1 MVSGTLHKEGDRW
14 IVVLPDDEIN
24 ELGLREGQELELS
37 LSKPKRD
44 DGLDPEIETIA
55 RRIIRD
61 HREALDY
68 LAK

>member
-1 MVSGTLHKEGDRW
+1 MITGTLHKEGDRW

-24 ELGLREGQELELS
+24 ELGLQEGQELELI
-37 LSKPKRD
+37 LPRPKRD
-44 DGLDPEIETIA
+44 YGLDPEIETIA
-55 RRIIRD
+55 RQIIKD